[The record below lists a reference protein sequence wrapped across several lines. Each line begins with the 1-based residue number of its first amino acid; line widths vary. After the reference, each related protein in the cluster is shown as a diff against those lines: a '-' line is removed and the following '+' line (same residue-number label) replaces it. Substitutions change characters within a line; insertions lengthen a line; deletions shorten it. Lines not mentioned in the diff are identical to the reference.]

1 MTARSVNPK
10 RDNPH
15 KCAPVSAAK
24 IRENAYN
31 KAVRQPTCDSAL
43 KTQQFLELQ
52 FVFRSE
58 PLFSIEPP
66 GATLQQ
72 ARVNMKRSEMLA
84 AMEDRSTVWDV
95 IVIGG
100 GATGLGAAVEAAA
113 RGHRTVLVEA
123 EDFAKGTS
131 SRSTKLIHGGVRYLR
146 QGRIGMVRQ
155 SLRERERLLQNAPH
169 VVHSLDFVLPT
180 YRWGA
185 RTVYYAGLRA
195 YDVLAGQWISGRA
208 RRLSR
213 SETCDRLSTLREDG
227 VRGGVLYSDGQ
238 FDDARLAI
246 TLAATAVDLGAVVAN
261 YMSVV
266 RLIGNHQRIIGV
278 IVRDGES
285 GKELELR
292 GRAVLNATGV
302 FAEEILNLDRNLQ
315 PSSAADD
322 HPKVVLSQGS
332 HIVVDASFLPGS
344 TALMIPN
351 TDDGRVLF
359 AIPWHGKLLLGT
371 TDLSVKNVT
380 REPRPLPSEI
390 EYLLE
395 HAGRYLRRGPTESDI
410 RSRFA
415 GLRPLVGARSGSNAT
430 AKLSR
435 EHEIY
440 IAASGLIT
448 VIGGKWTTYR
458 HMGEELIDKAEVIA
472 GLPRKQSRTASLK
485 LHACASV
492 ANFSGDDFRHM
503 YGDDAQ
509 GIESL
514 ILENPE
520 LATTLHPRLPYRAA
534 EVIWAARHEMAQ
546 TIEDVLARRT
556 RALFLDARAAME
568 SAAFVGELLQ
578 RELQKRTDWK
588 VDQLQQFSEIA
599 RGYCQ

>member
-1 MTARSVNPK
+1 
-10 RDNPH
+10 
-15 KCAPVSAAK
+15 
-24 IRENAYN
+24 
-31 KAVRQPTCDSAL
+31 
-43 KTQQFLELQ
+43 
-52 FVFRSE
+52 
-58 PLFSIEPP
+58 
-66 GATLQQ
+66 
-72 ARVNMKRSEMLA
+72 MKRSEMLA
-84 AMEDRSTVWDV
+84 AMEDRSILWDV

-155 SLRERERLLQNAPH
+155 SLRERERLLQSAPH

-180 YRWGA
+180 YRRGA
-185 RTVYYAGLRA
+185 RTIYYAGLRA

-213 SETCDRLSTLREDG
+213 IETCDRLTTLRDDG

-266 RLIGNHQRIIGV
+266 RLVRNQQRVTGV
-278 IVRDGES
+278 IVRDAES
-285 GKELELR
+285 GNELELR

-302 FAEEILNLDRNLQ
+302 FAEDILSMDANLQ
-315 PSSAADD
+315 PSSLADD

-332 HIVVDASFLPGS
+332 HLVVDASFLPGS
-344 TALMIPN
+344 TALMIPE

-359 AIPWHGKLLLGT
+359 AIPWHGKVLLGT
-371 TDLSVKNVT
+371 TDLGVKSVT

-395 HAGRYLRRGPTESDI
+395 HAGRYLRRCPTESDI

-415 GLRPLVGARSGSNAT
+415 GLRPLVGARSGSHAT

-435 EHEIY
+435 EHEIFTSS
-440 IAASGLIT
+440 SGLIT

-458 HMGEELIDKAEVIA
+458 HMGEELIDKAEVVA
-472 GLPRKQSRTASLK
+472 GLPRKQSHTASLK
-485 LHACASV
+485 LHGCPSISDS
-492 ANFSGDDFRHM
+492 SGAQFWNI
-503 YGDDAQ
+503 YGSDAEK
-509 GIESL
+509 IESL
-514 ILENPE
+514 IREVPE
-520 LATTLHPRLPYRAA
+520 LAKTLHPQLPYRAA
-534 EVIWAARHEMAQ
+534 EVIWAARHEMAR

-568 SAAFVGELLQ
+568 SAVVVGDLLQ
-578 RELQKRTDWK
+578 RELQQSADWK

-599 RGYCQ
+599 SGYCQ

>member
-1 MTARSVNPK
+1 
-10 RDNPH
+10 
-15 KCAPVSAAK
+15 
-24 IRENAYN
+24 
-31 KAVRQPTCDSAL
+31 
-43 KTQQFLELQ
+43 
-52 FVFRSE
+52 
-58 PLFSIEPP
+58 
-66 GATLQQ
+66 
-72 ARVNMKRSEMLA
+72 MKRSEMLA
-84 AMEDRSTVWDV
+84 AMEDRSTVWDM

-195 YDVLAGQWISGRA
+195 YDVLAGQWISGNT

-213 SETCDRLSTLREDG
+213 SETCERLSTLREDG

-266 RLIGNHQRIIGV
+266 RLIGNRQRISGV
-278 IVRDGES
+278 IVRDAES
-285 GKELELR
+285 GKELELH

-302 FAEEILNLDRNLQ
+302 FAEEILTLDKKLQ
-315 PSSAADD
+315 PSSTADD

-344 TALMIPN
+344 TALMIPA

-359 AIPWHGKLLLGT
+359 AIPWHGKVLLGT
-371 TDLSVKNVT
+371 TDLAVKNVT
-380 REPRPLPSEI
+380 REPRPLPAEI
-390 EYLLE
+390 YYLLE
-395 HAGRYLRRGPTESDI
+395 HAGRYLHRCPSESDI

-415 GLRPLVGARSGSNAT
+415 GLRPLVGARSGSRAT
-430 AKLSR
+430 ATLSR
-435 EHEIY
+435 EHEIFT
-440 IAASGLIT
+440 AASGLIT

-458 HMGEELIDKAEVIA
+458 RMGEELIDRAEVIA
-472 GLPRKQSRTASLK
+472 GLPHKQSRTASLK
-485 LHACASV
+485 LHACPSI
-492 ANFSGDDFRHM
+492 ANFSGDHSCHM

-514 ILENPE
+514 ILANPE
-520 LATTLHPRLPYRAA
+520 LATALHPRLPYRAA

-568 SAAFVGELLQ
+568 AAAFVGELLQ
-578 RELQKRTDWK
+578 RELQQRTDWK
-588 VDQLQQFSEIA
+588 VDQLQKFSEIA

>member
-1 MTARSVNPK
+1 
-10 RDNPH
+10 
-15 KCAPVSAAK
+15 
-24 IRENAYN
+24 
-31 KAVRQPTCDSAL
+31 
-43 KTQQFLELQ
+43 
-52 FVFRSE
+52 
-58 PLFSIEPP
+58 
-66 GATLQQ
+66 
-72 ARVNMKRSEMLA
+72 MKRSEMLA

-95 IVIGG
+95 IIIGG

-155 SLRERERLLQNAPH
+155 SLRERESLLQNAPH

-213 SETCDRLSTLREDG
+213 IETCDRLPTLRNDG

-238 FDDARLAI
+238 FDDARLVI
-246 TLAATAVDLGAVVAN
+246 TLAATAVDLGAVAAN

-266 RLIGNHQRIIGV
+266 QLVKNHQRITGV
-278 IVRDGES
+278 IVRDAES
-285 GKELELR
+285 GNELELR
-292 GRAVLNATGV
+292 GRSVLNATGV
-302 FAEEILNLDRNLQ
+302 FAEEILSLDYNSQL
-315 PSSAADD
+315 SSAADN

-344 TALMIPN
+344 TAMMIPD

-359 AIPWHGKLLLGT
+359 AIPWHGKVLLGT
-371 TDLSVKNVT
+371 TDLFVKHVT
-380 REPRPLPSEI
+380 REPHPLPLEI

-395 HAGRYLRRGPTESDI
+395 HAGRYLQRCPRESDI

-430 AKLSR
+430 ARLSR
-435 EHEIY
+435 EHEVFT
-440 IAASGLIT
+440 AASGLIT

-458 HMGEELIDKAEVIA
+458 HMGEELIDKAEVVA

-485 LHACASV
+485 LHGCPLSAD
-492 ANFSGDDFRHM
+492 FSGDQSCNR
-503 YGDDAQ
+503 YGEDAR

-514 ILENPE
+514 IRESPE
-520 LATTLHPRLPYRAA
+520 LATALHPRLPYRAA
-534 EVIWAARHEMAQ
+534 EVIWAARHEMAR

-556 RALFLDARAAME
+556 RALFLDAHAAME

-578 RELQKRTDWK
+578 PELQQSAEWK
-588 VDQLQQFSEIA
+588 VDQLQQFSEVA

>member
-1 MTARSVNPK
+1 
-10 RDNPH
+10 
-15 KCAPVSAAK
+15 
-24 IRENAYN
+24 
-31 KAVRQPTCDSAL
+31 
-43 KTQQFLELQ
+43 
-52 FVFRSE
+52 
-58 PLFSIEPP
+58 
-66 GATLQQ
+66 
-72 ARVNMKRSEMLA
+72 MKRSEMLA
-84 AMEDRSTVWDV
+84 AMEDRGTVWDV

-169 VVHSLDFVLPT
+169 IVHSLDFVLPT

-195 YDVLAGQWISGRA
+195 YDVLAGQWISRRA

-213 SETCDRLSTLREDG
+213 SETCERLATLRDDG

-246 TLAATAVDLGAVVAN
+246 TLARTAVDLGAVVAN

-266 RLIGNHQRIIGV
+266 RLVRNHQRVAGV

-292 GRAVLNATGV
+292 GRVVLNATGV
-302 FAEEILNLDRNLQ
+302 FADDILSMDTNSRPL
-315 PSSAADD
+315 SAADD
-322 HPKVVLSQGS
+322 HPKIVLSQGS
-332 HIVVDASFLPGS
+332 HLVVDASFLPGS
-344 TALMIPN
+344 TALMIPD

-359 AIPWHGKLLLGT
+359 AIPWHGKVLLGT
-371 TDLSVKNVT
+371 TDLSVKSVT

-395 HAGRYLRRGPTESDI
+395 HAGRYLQRSPTESDI

-415 GLRPLVGARSGSNAT
+415 GLRPLVGARFGSNAT
-430 AKLSR
+430 ATLSR
-435 EHEIY
+435 EHEIFT
-440 IAASGLIT
+440 AASGLIT

-458 HMGEELIDKAEVIA
+458 HMGEELINKAEIIA
-472 GLPRKQSRTASLK
+472 GLPRKRSRTASLK
-485 LHACASV
+485 LHGCPSIADS
-492 ANFSGDDFRHM
+492 SGARSWNM
-503 YGDDAQ
+503 YGDDMH

-514 ILENPE
+514 IRENPE
-520 LATTLHPRLPYRAA
+520 LAKTLHPRLPYRAA

-546 TIEDVLARRT
+546 SIEDVLARRT
-556 RALFLDARAAME
+556 RALFLDAHAAME

-578 RELQKRTDWK
+578 RELQQSADWK
-588 VDQLQQFSEIA
+588 VDQMQRFFEIA
-599 RGYCQ
+599 SGYCQSALREKE